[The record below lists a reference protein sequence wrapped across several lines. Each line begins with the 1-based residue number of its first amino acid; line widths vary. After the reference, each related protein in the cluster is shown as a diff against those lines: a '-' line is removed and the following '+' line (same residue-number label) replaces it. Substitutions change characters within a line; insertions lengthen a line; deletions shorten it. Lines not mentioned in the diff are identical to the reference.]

1 MGKKNFNQIAMDVG
15 VFLLGSLLY
24 AISVNVFTLPS
35 NIAPG
40 GLTGVS
46 TLLNYLFGT
55 PVGTMIL
62 LLNIPLF
69 LLAVKFIGMRF
80 LAKTVIAT
88 VMSSVVI
95 DLTALFLP
103 QYHGDGLLAAI
114 YGGVFSGFGLSLI
127 FLRGGTTGGT
137 DILARLIQKI
147 LPYISMG
154 QIILITDIV
163 IIAAAALVY
172 HSVNSGLYAVIAIF
186 TSTTIIDKTL
196 YGAEMGKVV
205 YVFSKNSEEISKAI
219 MNDLKRGVTILNA
232 RGGYSGD
239 PREVLM
245 CAVRRQEVFRLRK
258 IVLKYDPEAF
268 MVVGDVGQVLG
279 QGFNRLEN

>member
-232 RGGYSGD
+232 RGGSAGD
-239 PREVLM
+239 RREAGM
-245 CAVRRQEVFRLRK
+245 CGVRRPEERRVGKEGRK
-258 IVLKYDPEAF
+258 RGPEAF